1 MQNYSSNLSSSSDIN
16 DVINAERYKTNINL
30 NENNLTLN
38 LFTDGAKVAKSTT
51 AQIWPLMGTVLELPP
66 LIRFSQN
73 NVIWCLIW

>member
-1 MQNYSSNLSSSSDIN
+1 MKNFSSKLFLSSSIN
-16 DVINAERYKTNINL
+16 DVINADRYRANVNT
-30 NENNLTLN
+30 EDNNLTLN
-38 LFTDGAKVAKSTT
+38 LFTDGAKVTTSTT